1 MIILI
6 GFMVKGVGNKMRP
19 DISLGRR
26 GIHISGLGIWI
37 YIGG

>member
-1 MIILI
+1 MIFLV
-6 GFMVKGVGNKMRP
+6 GFMVKGVGNKIRP
-19 DISLGRR
+19 NIELGRR